1 MPNESITIH
10 VLFRTGNTWI
20 RSFFAAPLSS
30 RAKICNLFFFA
41 VTMLSYGN
49 LCFAFTFAPA
59 QLRSIASAT
68 NTTAVDF
75 DFSSSF
81 DASEP
86 IYLLVLL
93 VELVLRYFYVSNKVR
108 FLRNYL
114 IIIDLLSILS
124 CVTYLLFLLARKHV
138 QHVDL
143 LARCIGA
150 FRLVRLLKLSRYSNY
165 VRRYVQTILHQF
177 QFFVLLLEIFA
188 CLCVF
193 FGNLL
198 YGVCLIDRHRRP
210 TTPLDA
216 LYYAY
221 ETVMTIGLGVYIPS
235 TPYLSWI
242 TMASVVLGMLCLSLP
257 VPFLAI
263 YHFNLNAFEQDR
275 ATS

>member
-1 MPNESITIH
+1 MPDVSMTND
-10 VLFRTGNTWI
+10 VLFRSGNAWI

-30 RAKICNLFFFA
+30 KATITNLFFFA
-41 VTMLSYGN
+41 ITMISYGN
-49 LCFAFTFAPA
+49 LAFAYTFAPA
-59 QLRSIASAT
+59 QLRSFPSAT
-68 NTTAVDF
+68 DTTVIDV

-81 DASEP
+81 DPFEL
-86 IYLLVLL
+86 IYLFVLL
-93 VELVLRYFYVSNKVR
+93 VELVLRYFYVSDKVT
-108 FLRNYL
+108 FLGNYL

-124 CVTYLLFLLARKHV
+124 CVTYLLFPLARQHV

-143 LARCIGA
+143 IARCIAG

-165 VRRYVQTILHQF
+165 VRRYVQSLVHQF
-177 QFFVLLLEIFA
+177 QCVVLLLEIFA

-198 YGVCLIDRHRRP
+198 YGICLIDRHRRP

-221 ETVMTIGLGVYIPS
+221 ESVMTIGLGVHIPS

-257 VPFLAI
+257 VPLLAI
-263 YHFNLNAFEQDR
+263 YHINLNAFEHDG
-275 ATS
+275 ATR